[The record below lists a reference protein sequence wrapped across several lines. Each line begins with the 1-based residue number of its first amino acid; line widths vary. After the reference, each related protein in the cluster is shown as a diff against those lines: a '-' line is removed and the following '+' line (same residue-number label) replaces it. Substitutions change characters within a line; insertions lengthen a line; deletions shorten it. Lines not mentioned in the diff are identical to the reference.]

1 MPGERMLGAIMKEEI
16 KNRIRK
22 IRLLIL
28 DVDGVLTDG
37 RIIMNDAGQES
48 KHFDVKDGHGLKL
61 IMRHGLEVMLLTG
74 RSSAVVDCRAR
85 DLGIRE
91 VFQGVLNKSEFF
103 QQFLEQRAI
112 DPEEVAYVGDDVVD
126 IPILKRVGF
135 SVAVKDA
142 VSEVKEIADYVT
154 EKPGGRGA
162 VREICDLLL
171 KVQGKW
177 KEVARRYEF
186 A

>member
-1 MPGERMLGAIMKEEI
+1 VIKDEEL
-16 KNRIRK
+16 KSRIRK

-37 RIIMNDAGQES
+37 RIIIDDAGQES

-61 IMRHGLEVMLLTG
+61 IMRYGIDVVLLTG
-74 RSSAVVDCRAR
+74 RSSAVVTHRAA

-91 VFQGVLNKSEFF
+91 VYQGILNKIDFF
-103 QQFLEQRAI
+103 IQFIEKRGI
-112 DPEEVAYVGDDVVD
+112 NPEEVAYIGDDVVD

-135 SVAVKDA
+135 SIAVQDA
-142 VSEVKEIADYVT
+142 ADEVKEKVDHIT
-154 EKPGGRGA
+154 GKPGGRGA
-162 VREICDLLL
+162 VRETCDLIL

-177 KEVARRYEF
+177 EEVARRYDF